1 MYKTVDKIV
10 DQARK
15 DLAAKRRAAAR
26 KQRERKLFVLEAR
39 ARLVLK
45 GENRV

>member
-10 DQARK
+10 DQART

-26 KQRERKLFVLEAR
+26 KQRERKLFALEAR

-45 GENRV
+45 GESHV